1 MYGIW
6 VGVEGWSGD
15 GGEKWVW
22 SIPWRGRIFHFHSA
36 SREGNSQKLFSL
48 EYFVLFSFLVKYL
61 LEYFYLL
68 VLYLS
73 QFLLEFNDVFS
84 ESSMK
89 LKFTVIYSSSKY
101 CKVHLFVRSDL
112 SRRKALYYVNN
123 SAFSRSC
130 IYNVS
135 FSSNENI
142 FFYILLSL
150 FQSCHK
156 IS

>member
-1 MYGIW
+1 MVYGW
-6 VGVEGWSGD
+6 GWRVGVGTEERNGCEASH
-15 GGEKWVW
+15 GGEEFSI
-22 SIPWRGRIFHFHSA
+22 SIPRVV
-36 SREGNSQKLFSL
+36 REIRKSFFLSST
-48 EYFVLFSFLVKYL
+48 YFVLFSFLVKYL

-112 SRRKALYYVNN
+112 SRRH
-123 SAFSRSC
+123 FTM
-130 IYNVS
+130 
-135 FSSNENI
+135 
-142 FFYILLSL
+142 
-150 FQSCHK
+150 
-156 IS
+156 